1 MGCQPD
7 YSVAFRNQEDSL
19 LIPDADG
26 RLTEQAA
33 FPQFYR
39 PVQIYQIQLISHV
52 ATSFPSAWVFI
63 LLPSTNTPVVLLCS
77 MPKVP
82 FKRYI
87 IFYIVSESP

>member
-7 YSVAFRNQEDSL
+7 YSVVFRNQEDSL

-52 ATSFPSAWVFI
+52 ITPSVSMGICAFI
-63 LLPSTNTPVVLLCS
+63 STV
-77 MPKVP
+77 
-82 FKRYI
+82 Y
-87 IFYIVSESP
+87 

>member
-1 MGCQPD
+1 MGCRLD

-52 ATSFPSAWVFI
+52 AAPFP
-63 LLPSTNTPVVLLCS
+63 
-77 MPKVP
+77 
-82 FKRYI
+82 
-87 IFYIVSESP
+87 

>member
-52 ATSFPSAWVFI
+52 AAPFP
-63 LLPSTNTPVVLLCS
+63 
-77 MPKVP
+77 
-82 FKRYI
+82 
-87 IFYIVSESP
+87 

>member
-7 YSVAFRNQEDSL
+7 YSVVFRNQEDSL

-52 ATSFPSAWVFI
+52 ITPSVNAGIHSFI
-63 LLPSTNTPVVLLCS
+63 LIEYQKFSVSKTSITNKT
-77 MPKVP
+77 
-82 FKRYI
+82 
-87 IFYIVSESP
+87 